1 MCKKK
6 EKISVSRFR
15 YKYEMPM
22 IIIGFIAIFLYI
34 IMATILLILS
44 IDIPEW
50 VYGAFLGL
58 LIPFLAIFTIRF
70 LYWNSISNGV
80 EINENQL
87 SEIYDIYLQLA
98 TEMGFDSKKLKLPRL
113 YLINGNGVMNAFAA
127 KCTLKKRY
135 IVIHSDLLDLAY
147 KFDEMPLIK
156 FVLAHELGHHKCG
169 HTNIWRLIFSP
180 FLKPLYLDKSLTRA
194 QEYTADRVA
203 LYYAPEGALSM
214 IYLFSGKYMGSRIE
228 IEEYFKSIDLHDET
242 IWLKLS
248 NFLSDHPVGFRRM
261 KALKE
266 AKEKGTWDVHGKFI

>member
-98 TEMGFDSKKLKLPRL
+98 TEMGFNSKKLKLPRL

-169 HTNIWRLIFSP
+169 HTNIWRLIFSL

>member
-6 EKISVSRFR
+6 EEISVSRFR

-34 IMATILLILS
+34 IIAIILLFFS

-70 LYWNSISNGV
+70 LYWNNISNGV

-98 TEMGFDSKKLKLPRL
+98 TEMGFNSKKLKLPRL

-180 FLKPLYLDKSLTRA
+180 FLKPLYLDNSLTRA

>member
-34 IMATILLILS
+34 IMAIVLLIFS

-58 LIPFLAIFTIRF
+58 LIPFLAIFTIRY

-98 TEMGFDSKKLKLPRL
+98 TEMGFNSKKLKLPRL

>member
-34 IMATILLILS
+34 IMAIVLLIFS

-98 TEMGFDSKKLKLPRL
+98 TEMGF
-113 YLINGNGVMNAFAA
+113 N
-127 KCTLKKRY
+127 
-135 IVIHSDLLDLAY
+135 
-147 KFDEMPLIK
+147 
-156 FVLAHELGHHKCG
+156 
-169 HTNIWRLIFSP
+169 
-180 FLKPLYLDKSLTRA
+180 
-194 QEYTADRVA
+194 
-203 LYYAPEGALSM
+203 
-214 IYLFSGKYMGSRIE
+214 
-228 IEEYFKSIDLHDET
+228 
-242 IWLKLS
+242 
-248 NFLSDHPVGFRRM
+248 
-261 KALKE
+261 
-266 AKEKGTWDVHGKFI
+266 

>member
-34 IMATILLILS
+34 IMAIILLIFS

-98 TEMGFDSKKLKLPRL
+98 TEMGFNSKKLKLPRL

>member
-1 MCKKK
+1 
-6 EKISVSRFR
+6 
-15 YKYEMPM
+15 
-22 IIIGFIAIFLYI
+22 
-34 IMATILLILS
+34 S

-70 LYWNSISNGV
+70 LYWNNISNGV

-98 TEMGFDSKKLKLPRL
+98 TEMGFNSKKLKLPRL

-180 FLKPLYLDKSLTRA
+180 FLKPLYLDNSLTRA

>member
-34 IMATILLILS
+34 IMAIVLLIFS

-98 TEMGFDSKKLKLPRL
+98 TEMGFNSKKLKLPRL

>member
-34 IMATILLILS
+34 IMATILLFLS

-58 LIPFLAIFTIRF
+58 LIPFLAIFTIRY

-98 TEMGFDSKKLKLPRL
+98 TEMEFDSKKLKLPRL

>member
-98 TEMGFDSKKLKLPRL
+98 TEMGFNSKKLKLPRL

>member
-34 IMATILLILS
+34 IMAIVLLIFS

-98 TEMGFDSKKLKLPRL
+98 TEMGFNSKKLKLPRL

-248 NFLSDHPVGFRRM
+248 NFSSDHPVGFRRM

>member
-34 IMATILLILS
+34 IMAIILLFFS

-50 VYGAFLGL
+50 LYGAFLGL

-70 LYWNSISNGV
+70 LYWNNISNGV

-98 TEMGFDSKKLKLPRL
+98 NEMGFNSKKLKLPRL

-266 AKEKGTWDVHGKFI
+266 AKEKGTWDVHGKFV

>member
-34 IMATILLILS
+34 IMATILLFLS

>member
-34 IMATILLILS
+34 IMAIILLIFS

-58 LIPFLAIFTIRF
+58 LIPFLAIFTIRY

-98 TEMGFDSKKLKLPRL
+98 TEMGFNSKKLKLPRL

>member
-1 MCKKK
+1 
-6 EKISVSRFR
+6 
-15 YKYEMPM
+15 M

-34 IMATILLILS
+34 IMAIVLLIFS

-58 LIPFLAIFTIRF
+58 LIPFLAIFTIRY

-98 TEMGFDSKKLKLPRL
+98 TEMGFNSKKLKLPRL

>member
-34 IMATILLILS
+34 IMATILLFLS

-98 TEMGFDSKKLKLPRL
+98 TEMGFNSKKLKLPRL

>member
-1 MCKKK
+1 MEENTHIK
-6 EKISVSRFR
+6 VSKLR
-15 YKYEMPM
+15 YKYEVPM
-22 IIIGFIAIFLYI
+22 IIIGFIAIFVYI
-34 IMATILLILS
+34 SVFIALMYSS

-50 VYGAFLGL
+50 LYGALIGL
-58 LIPFLAIFTIRF
+58 SLPFVAIFSIRY

-80 EINENQL
+80 EINKNQL
-87 SEIYDIYLQLA
+87 SEVYDMYYELA
-98 TEMGFDSKKLKLPRL
+98 TEMGFNTKKLKMPKL
-113 YLINGNGVMNAFAA
+113 YLVNGNGVMNAFAA
-127 KCTLKKRY
+127 KCTLKRRY

-147 KFDEMPLIK
+147 KFDEMPLIR

-180 FLKPLYLDKSLTRA
+180 FLTPLYLDKSLTRA

-228 IEEYFKSIDLHDET
+228 IEEYFKSIDLHDES

-266 AKEKGTWDVHGKFI
+266 AKEKGTWDVHGKFL